1 MDRVALAQFRETVS
15 RVRQGPH
22 PTGEEFEL
30 CREVIAA
37 APESPEAANALR
49 LLLEG
54 AMADAGLSIADAQV
68 VMQIL
73 KFLDKGILSPR
84 ELLLDFGGQ

>member
-1 MDRVALAQFRETVS
+1 MDKVLAAQFRQTVS

-37 APESPEAANALR
+37 APESPEAAKALR
-49 LLLEG
+49 VLLEG
-54 AMADAGLSIADAQV
+54 AMTDAGLSIADAQV

-73 KFLDKGILSPR
+73 KSLDKGILSPR
-84 ELLLDFGGQ
+84 ELLLDSGGE

>member
-1 MDRVALAQFRETVS
+1 MDKIALARFRETVS
-15 RVRQGPH
+15 RVRRGPH
-22 PTGEEFEL
+22 PAGEEFEL

-37 APESPEAANALR
+37 APESLEAANALR

-73 KFLDKGILSPR
+73 KSLDKGILSPR
-84 ELLLDFGGQ
+84 ELLLDSGGQ